1 MPHLAAGFNPGN
13 PAEEGHGPRIPRLTP
28 GPNPRSMRGML
39 PIHVV
44 FARRFLV
51 VLFWAIMM
59 FWLLREEVMPE
70 RFGGGFRGYPALI
83 GDRLERETWMR
94 IRIDGAPAGYSRMAI
109 ETGGDD
115 DPTAFLRLRHEL
127 RARLRLLG
135 ASHDIDS
142 TLVVTL
148 DAWNRMQEFTFS
160 LSSRALSLQAR
171 GRRVERDIF
180 RVVVRSGGA
189 SRRIEIR
196 IPDDVMLFSPVA
208 PPALIHLKPGH
219 SVTMKTLDPTT
230 FETTPVTVEALRK
243 DTLVRDGKTIPTTVL
258 RTTASGMQTRS
269 WIDPDG
275 IVQRVETP
283 FGWIFEAVEADEAYE
298 ALRQSRRK
306 EDTP

>member
-1 MPHLAAGFNPGN
+1 MH
-13 PAEEGHGPRIPRLTP
+13 RLHP
-28 GPNPRSMRGML
+28 
-39 PIHVV
+39 V
-44 FARRFLV
+44 FARRLLV
-51 VLFWAIMM
+51 FLFWAGMTA
-59 FWLLREEVMPE
+59 WLLREEVMPE
-70 RFGGGFRGYPALI
+70 RFGRGFRGYPALI

-94 IRIDGAPAGYSRMAI
+94 IRIDGVPAGYSRMAI

-115 DPTAFLRLRHEL
+115 PSAFLRMRHEL

-160 LSSRALSLQAR
+160 LDSRALSLQAR
-171 GRRVERDIF
+171 GRRLERDVF
-180 RVVVRSGGA
+180 QGVVRSGGA
-189 SRRIEIR
+189 SRRIELR
-196 IPDDVMLFSPVA
+196 IPDDVMLFSPIA
-208 PPALIHLKPGH
+208 PPALINLKPGH

-230 FETTPVTVEALRK
+230 FETTPVTVEALHE

-258 RTTASGMQTRS
+258 RTSAAGLQTRS

-283 FGWIFEAVEADEAYE
+283 FGWVFEAVEAEEAYE

-306 EDTP
+306 EDSP